1 MSHSFVILQIAVL
14 ALSLSG
20 ICSLAGMWIFQKLFC
35 AVDDRTQTAVY
46 QTELWITFNIC
57 EWNDVWNTIHI
68 QSSFAFKIGNILC
81 EIDISI
87 GENVCSLSIY
97 TFESFSNCELRVT
110 VHSEW
115 CYKRIFLSKKIH
127 SVSCHFSATATKS
140 VRKILNSYF
149 PLQLFKWLSNQNRFS
164 FWPRNHTPNVTL
176 RERDARSELF
186 SALQDG
192 KWSNL
197 GLNYCASNYR
207 KINDEWGFR
216 MN

>member
-57 EWNDVWNTIHI
+57 EWNDVWNTIYKARLPLKSGI
-68 QSSFAFKIGNILC
+68 YYVKLISQSVRMCAHWA
-81 EIDISI
+81 
-87 GENVCSLSIY
+87 Y

-127 SVSCHFSATATKS
+127 SVSCHFSASATKS

-197 GLNYCASNYR
+197 GLNYYASNYR